1 MIKKIT
7 GIIALCILCILT
19 TSGCTTKGVFNVPAT
34 TELEE
39 KDTLISVEDYK
50 NNPDNI
56 DIHADVTEVMLTE
69 EELVEESSLIVIGK
83 LTKVKGIAE
92 NPNGF
97 PVTVYELKISD
108 TKLNKV
114 DNKDDI
120 INFYLPNGAFNNVDL
135 NKEIQLNKE
144 YLFYLDLNT
153 GGFSHLKEKYY
164 GLISFKQGL
173 LAADLYK

>member
-1 MIKKIT
+1 MNK
-7 GIIALCILCILT
+7 
-19 TSGCTTKGVFNVPAT
+19 
-34 TELEE
+34 
-39 KDTLISVEDYK
+39 
-50 NNPDNI
+50 
-56 DIHADVTEVMLTE
+56 
-69 EELVEESSLIVIGK
+69 ESSLIVIGK

-92 NPNGF
+92 NPNG
-97 PVTVYELKISD
+97 T
-108 TKLNKV
+108 
-114 DNKDDI
+114 
-120 INFYLPNGAFNNVDL
+120 FNNVDL